1 MESGSAF
8 PSLPPLA
15 LYDPFTGM
23 QFSRKHCFL
32 CGTPTVPGQDAV
44 PVFAEWLMTRYNL
57 HERQIKLLDMSIVR
71 YEELQIAC
79 CPQCRTRHV
88 EPLEA
93 RVQQAAAQGLAGL
106 RELDEQTLFL
116 WLGKMFYG
124 VLVTELLNELM
135 PLARP
140 QYPLAEN
147 AQLFRRF
154 QAFFQPFQ
162 ALRVPMEYDDFVPGS
177 VFVLEADLREDTLP
191 FFYDDD
197 LSTLTFSIK
206 LDEAVLVAC
215 LVDNGIIRQAMR
227 RVYDDAQRPL
237 HPAQVAEFK
246 ARVYY
251 GAYLLNVVPDYYP
264 RAVHPGDTTLVMDT
278 LIDDV
283 TGAVFNPWENSG
295 YAQSLLEMW
304 KPWQIPLT
312 QILVDPAQPL
322 SLLYDAD
329 GQPRQLDHFQG
340 PQTENERES

>member
-1 MESGSAF
+1 MSSAGSAS
-8 PSLPPLA
+8 PSTPPLA

-23 QFSRKHCFL
+23 QFNQQHCFL
-32 CGTPTVPGQDAV
+32 CGAPTTPGLEAV
-44 PVFAEWLMTRYNL
+44 PVFAEWLMARYAL

-71 YEELQIAC
+71 YQDLQIAC
-79 CPQCRTRHV
+79 CPSCRTRHV

-93 RVQQAAAQGLAGL
+93 RVAHAAAQGLTGL
-106 RELDEQTLFL
+106 RELDEKTLFL

-124 VLVTELLNELM
+124 VLVMELLNELA
-135 PLARP
+135 PLALP

-177 VFVLEADLREDTLP
+177 IFLLEADLREDTLP
-191 FFYDDD
+191 FAYDDD
-197 LSTLTFSIK
+197 LSTITFSIK

-227 RVYDDAQRPL
+227 RVYDDAHRPL
-237 HPAQVAEFK
+237 HPVQLAEFK

-251 GAYLLNVVPDYYP
+251 AAYLLNVVPDYYP
-264 RAVHPGDTTLVMDT
+264 RTVHPGDEAVVMDA

-283 TGAVFNPWENSG
+283 TGEIFNPWENSG

-304 KPWQIPLT
+304 KPWQIPLEE
-312 QILVDPAQPL
+312 IMRDPAQPL
-322 SLLYDAD
+322 SFLYDAA
-329 GQPRQLDHFQG
+329 GQPRQVPHFPG
-340 PQTENERES
+340 